1 MAFAAE
7 CALIRALPTKV
18 VSVSGTLVTR
28 SIKDYQHLA
37 QWALGAKSPL
47 PLTHPLTEGFKKAF
61 DKEDGAP
68 VDGHTDYVRGWILRK
83 FPESGNPRTAFK
95 QRLRSTAGVV
105 GTSDTGVNA
114 SRVLLPRRPDV
125 PEALASLGRL
135 LAHREVMVA
144 GMMAM
149 ELYAAGE
156 NELDETFAMIAPMAD
171 HAVRAPM
178 ATGRG

>member
-1 MAFAAE
+1 M
-7 CALIRALPTKV
+7 
-18 VSVSGTLVTR
+18 
-28 SIKDYQHLA
+28 
-37 QWALGAKSPL
+37 
-47 PLTHPLTEGFKKAF
+47 
-61 DKEDGAP
+61 
-68 VDGHTDYVRGWILRK
+68 
-83 FPESGNPRTAFK
+83 
-95 QRLRSTAGVV
+95 
-105 GTSDTGVNA
+105 
-114 SRVLLPRRPDV
+114 PDV